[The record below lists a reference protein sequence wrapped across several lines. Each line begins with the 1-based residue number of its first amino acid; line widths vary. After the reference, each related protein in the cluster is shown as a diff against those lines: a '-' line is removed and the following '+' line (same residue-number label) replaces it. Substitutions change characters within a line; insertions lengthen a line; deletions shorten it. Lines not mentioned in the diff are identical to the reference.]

1 MKYKILT
8 MCAGGNVRSV
18 GLRYLLHYK
27 YNHEVLACGQDANSQ
42 ETREM
47 LYKWADYIIVMSEE
61 YKKFVPEEYHYKEIK
76 GGIERRVFVY
86 EVGPDRFGYAF
97 HPELLSLCDNLIVQH
112 GLFNKN

>member
-8 MCAGGNVRSV
+8 MCSGGNVRSV

-27 YNHEVLACGQDANSQ
+27 YGHRVLACGQDANTQ
-42 ETREM
+42 EDREM

-61 YKKFVPEEYHYKEIK
+61 YRKFVPAEYNNKTFI
-76 GGIERRVFVY
+76 Y

-97 HPELLSLCDNLIVQH
+97 HPELLQICDQLIVNH
-112 GLFNKN
+112 GLFNKD